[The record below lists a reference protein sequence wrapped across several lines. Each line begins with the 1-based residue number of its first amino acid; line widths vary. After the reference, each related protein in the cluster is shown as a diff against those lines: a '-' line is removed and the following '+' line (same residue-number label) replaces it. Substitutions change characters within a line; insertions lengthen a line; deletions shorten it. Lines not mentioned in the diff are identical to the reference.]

1 MASTILKDSFGTTAL
16 TEDNELVM
24 NGGHP
29 CVFWSFRTRDLEN
42 WLTTLEEV
50 ITMEANIAHRYFLEG
65 IYFSLK
71 AAHNKHQKQ
80 HEEIVTEAPSEEDL
94 MEYLAAYAASVV
106 AGL

>member
-24 NGGHP
+24 NGGQP

>member
-1 MASTILKDSFGTTAL
+1 MASTIMKGSFGPTAL

-24 NGGHP
+24 NSGQP

-50 ITMEANIAHRYFLEG
+50 ITMEANAPHRHFLEG

-80 HEEIVTEAPSEEDL
+80 HEEVVTEAPSEEDL

-106 AGL
+106 TGL

>member
-1 MASTILKDSFGTTAL
+1 MAATILKSSFGPTAL
-16 TEDNELVM
+16 TENNELVM

-29 CVFWSFRTRDLEN
+29 CVFWSFRTRDLED

-50 ITMEANIAHRYFLEG
+50 IAIEANASHRHSLESV
-65 IYFSLK
+65 YFSLK
-71 AAHNKHQKQ
+71 AAYTKHQKQ

-106 AGL
+106 VGL

>member
-1 MASTILKDSFGTTAL
+1 MAATISHDSLGTSAF
-16 TEDNELVM
+16 TEKNELVM
-24 NGGHP
+24 NGGQP
-29 CVFWSFRTRDLEN
+29 CVVWSFRTRDLEN

-50 ITMEANIAHRYFLEG
+50 ITMEANTSHRYFLEQ

-71 AAHNKHQKQ
+71 AAYTKHQKQ

>member
-1 MASTILKDSFGTTAL
+1 
-16 TEDNELVM
+16 
-24 NGGHP
+24 
-29 CVFWSFRTRDLEN
+29 LEQ
-42 WLTTLEEV
+42 
-50 ITMEANIAHRYFLEG
+50 

-71 AAHNKHQKQ
+71 AAYTKHQKQ

>member
-16 TEDNELVM
+16 TENNELVM
-24 NGGHP
+24 NGGQP

-50 ITMEANIAHRYFLEG
+50 ITMEANTAHRYFLES

-71 AAHNKHQKQ
+71 AAHKKHQKQ
-80 HEEIVTEAPSEEDL
+80 HEEVVTEAPSEEDL